1 MFGDLFSQRIDN
13 ETGIL
18 YSSRR
23 RYLYNNSFEPPP
35 EFRTRKMAR
44 RRLKQAL
51 DGDLSISS
59 DNIDERDSIM
69 ASFLQPMKRSSLDS
83 NASKKFKKAA
93 KLVMDT
99 VGLVEVE
106 PVKREDWREEQKAG
120 VKYYVNKITGE
131 VQVDCPWR
139 VNNTMHNNNNNNGL
153 SAASNLTTI
162 AASRKPFNLAAT
174 NSLNNSSN
182 NNKSTSKL
190 RKFTLKKM
198 EIDTV
203 AERPYEEEV
212 LEGTGSIVFQESKD
226 ADSLFKLLDS
236 IK

>member
-1 MFGDLFSQRIDN
+1 
-13 ETGIL
+13 
-18 YSSRR
+18 
-23 RYLYNNSFEPPP
+23 
-35 EFRTRKMAR
+35 MAR

-59 DNIDERDSIM
+59 DNIDDESSLASYHSEPVHGSSPMVNQNPPKRRDSIM

-83 NASKKFKKAA
+83 NASKKFKKTA

-190 RKFTLKKM
+190 RKFTSKKM